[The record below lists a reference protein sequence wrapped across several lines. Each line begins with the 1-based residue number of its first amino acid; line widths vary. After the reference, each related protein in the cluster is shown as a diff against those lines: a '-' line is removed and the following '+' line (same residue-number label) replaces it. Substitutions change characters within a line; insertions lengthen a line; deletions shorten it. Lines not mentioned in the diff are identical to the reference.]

1 LQRTY
6 RYGGGGS
13 SYDDFDDNDNHDS
26 FSTGLP
32 PAVHSIFR
40 RGWPDSGMLEQ
51 CNLYGR
57 ALERL
62 GRWAEAERVYQDLW
76 AECRRAS
83 AGGESWMIHKFS
95 NVEAWNEEA
104 KARKVGK
111 KGLWQRRNYF

>member
-26 FSTGLP
+26 FSTDLP

-62 GRWAEAERVYQDLW
+62 QSVR
-76 AECRRAS
+76 
-83 AGGESWMIHKFS
+83 HKHD
-95 NVEAWNEEA
+95 
-104 KARKVGK
+104 KTGPLLRP
-111 KGLWQRRNYF
+111 